1 MTEYV
6 IYPILTFVKKM
17 IFKYRFSVS
26 VRKISVSKFVSAC
39 RRSELLGENH
49 PGISRKWSQREQKI
63 QQCVI

>member
-17 IFKYRFSVS
+17 IFKYWFSVP

-39 RRSELLGENH
+39 RGSKLLGENH
-49 PGISRKWSQREQKI
+49 PRISRKWSQRELKI